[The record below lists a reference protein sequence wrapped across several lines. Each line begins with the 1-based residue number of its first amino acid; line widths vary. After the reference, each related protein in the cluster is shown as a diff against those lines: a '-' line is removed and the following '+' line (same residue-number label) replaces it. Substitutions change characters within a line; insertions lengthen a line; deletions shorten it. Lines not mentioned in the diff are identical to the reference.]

1 MFAHIFE
8 DKIWAK
14 WSQHFLRTALRA
26 HPPTRYLSTK
36 HSSFQLLTTPNKHY
50 VAIIATM
57 SNSLFSQSI
66 SDPVVDASFS
76 TTLQQ
81 LSLGGRCMIENLPN
95 EVLHNVL
102 SELPVTDLKA
112 FRLTSKKLTRAPV
125 EHIFRHVRIT
135 IHPQSIFSISNIAA
149 DGEIRECVR
158 MLTFDLRM
166 LWQVLIPLETWPDVC
181 VQAGKRS
188 CADLRLMG
196 SANYYDY
203 VEYVKDQN
211 EVARSD
217 IGRLCSF
224 FKDLTNIKHLELTG
238 GTDHGAMIPT
248 TQDYIDF
255 KTTWPRLGV
264 APHRKGNKNA
274 EVHVE
279 RVLTAALSS
288 KNSFTSVSL
297 VGVELDFVRGATPDR
312 QAQWHHG
319 LRQVQ
324 HLKLHLCML
333 NPKPGILN
341 ISNDVALLAGDYA
354 QFLTSPAR
362 LETLDFALL
371 VEPPQTRNEMPWT
384 AYGYEKDLFDA
395 TLARP
400 SFMQHMKK
408 LRLAEFVFSPNDF
421 ITLLSHNTARTLKS
435 LTFHKIHLSEGSWLV
450 FLRQLAGAAELNHFS
465 LSGWISSQHEG
476 WNVLTQE
483 EAAAYYGSKAKRRYP
498 WDRDIWDYNPDCLVR
513 CEAFQDWN
521 DKIEALEEKWCI
533 RSQIEDWV
541 VSAGGTRRELS
552 NKGDDP
558 TKWAGWS
565 SKSWHADGFPLMQ
578 GYLPTCAVHHAPSI
592 ERQKQYRYE
601 SRWRTRLNRD
611 FSFVWA
617 EELMRSVR
625 EGGRDWRPC
634 PEEGEETEGN
644 ARTRFCPDVLADDEF
659 VVDEEMV
666 YEDREEE
673 FVVVDGHFLA
683 EKLEDE

>member
-1 MFAHIFE
+1 
-8 DKIWAK
+8 
-14 WSQHFLRTALRA
+14 
-26 HPPTRYLSTK
+26 
-36 HSSFQLLTTPNKHY
+36 
-50 VAIIATM
+50 M
-57 SNSLFSQSI
+57 SNSLFSQLL
-66 SDPVVDASFS
+66 SDPLVDASLS
-76 TTLQQ
+76 TNLQQ
-81 LSLGGRCMIENLPN
+81 LSLVGRCMIENLPY

-135 IHPQSIFSISNIAA
+135 IHPRSIFSIGKIAA
-149 DGEIRECVR
+149 DEEVRKSVR

-166 LWQVLIPLETWPDVC
+166 LWREVIPRETWRDVC
-181 VQAGKRS
+181 VQVGKRS
-188 CADLRLMG
+188 CPDLGKIRI
-196 SANYYDY
+196 ANYDSY
-203 VEYVKDQN
+203 VEYVKGQN
-211 EVARSD
+211 EVARSG
-217 IGRLCSF
+217 IGRVCSF
-224 FKDLTNIKHLELTG
+224 FNDLTNIQHLELTG

-255 KTTWPRLGV
+255 KTTWPKLGV
-264 APHRKGNKNA
+264 APHRKGNTNA
-274 EVHVE
+274 EVHVD

-288 KNSFTSVSL
+288 KNSLTSVSL
-297 VGVELDFVRGATPDR
+297 VGVELDFVCCTTPDR

-319 LRQVQ
+319 LRHVR
-324 HLKLHLCML
+324 HLKLHLCMP
-333 NPKPGILN
+333 NPKPGIFD
-341 ISNDVALLAGDYA
+341 IDNDAAFLVHDYA

-362 LETLDFALL
+362 LETLDFALC

-384 AYGYEKDLFDA
+384 SYRWEKDLFDA
-395 TLARP
+395 IRERP
-400 SFMQHMKK
+400 SFMQHIKK
-408 LRLAEFVFSPNDF
+408 LSLAEFVFSPNDF
-421 ITLLSHNTARTLKS
+421 IALLSHNTARTLKS

-450 FLRQLAGAAELNHFS
+450 FLRQLAVAAELDHFS

-483 EAAAYYGSKAKRRYP
+483 EAATYYGRKDERLHP
-498 WDRDIWDYNPDCLVR
+498 WDRDNWDYNPDCLVT
-513 CEAFQDWN
+513 CEAFKDWN

-533 RSQIEDWV
+533 RSQIEDWI
-541 VSAGGTRRELS
+541 VSAGGTRRDLS

-565 SKSWHADGFPLMQ
+565 CDHSDSLTPSHHPSKSWHDDGFPLMQ
-578 GYLPTCAVHHAPSI
+578 GYLPPCAVHHAPSI

-625 EGGRDWRPC
+625 EGGRSWQPC
-634 PEEGEETEGN
+634 PEAGNETVWN
-644 ARTRFCPDVLADDEF
+644 ARTRFCPDVLAEDEF

-666 YEDREEE
+666 YEDFEEE
-673 FVVVDGHFLA
+673 FVVVGGHFIA
-683 EKLEDE
+683 ERLDDE